1 MWIWQNWCKL
11 CKRINWHQVTPT
23 AHFSVFSSLFS
34 KNICGFVLPE
44 LRVTCIAS
52 LSHCLPCSYSLHKIP
67 GPIGHR
73 QSPKDIVKNLPN
85 NHFNQVF
92 CLMFLMSKLTSY
104 LDWLFLHL
112 YLGSDCRQTFWFAVM
127 NQAQIFI
134 VSDNRIFYSMYVVW
148 PLQTTSLN
156 LGDLFPICVS
166 HQALP
171 TRTASCSGFRW
182 FWAILK
188 KNSKRGKNMFL
199 SCCYHSKI
207 KADFS
212 QTRTLPTNQLREAS
226 NSNLIVKENFLEND
240 TSHYDCIA
248 KQFGIHI

>member
-1 MWIWQNWCKL
+1 MQKNKL
-11 CKRINWHQVTPT
+11 ASSDSHSTFLCFLFT
-23 AHFSVFSSLFS
+23 VFQ
-34 KNICGFVLPE
+34 E
-44 LRVTCIAS
+44 HLRVHTPRAQGNM
-52 LSHCLPCSYSLHKIP
+52 HCLLKSLLALQFFSAQDSW
-67 GPIGHR
+67 PIGHR
-73 QSPKDIVKNLPN
+73 QSPKDIVKNSPN

-92 CLMFLMSKLTSY
+92 CLMFLKSKLTSY

-127 NQAQIFI
+127 NWAQIFI
-134 VSDNRIFYSMYVVW
+134 VSANTIFYSMYVVW

-171 TRTASCSGFRW
+171 TRTAWCSGFRW

-188 KNSKRGKNMFL
+188 KNSKGGKNMFL

-248 KQFGIHI
+248 KQFGIHL